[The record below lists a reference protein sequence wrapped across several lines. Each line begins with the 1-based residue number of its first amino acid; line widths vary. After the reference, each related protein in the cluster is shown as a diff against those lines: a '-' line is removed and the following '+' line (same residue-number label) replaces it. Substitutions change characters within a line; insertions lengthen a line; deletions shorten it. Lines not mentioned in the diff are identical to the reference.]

1 MARYSGRR
9 YVNVTHRQDHRRLA
23 TWHRGAAT
31 VSITGSPKALM
42 WAAYLIGIRGTLQR
56 PLDFDQFCEVIR
68 PPMILR
74 PGDPMYPFEL
84 VPLA

>member
-1 MARYSGRR
+1 
-9 YVNVTHRQDHRRLA
+9 
-23 TWHRGAAT
+23 
-31 VSITGSPKALM
+31 M

-68 PPMILR
+68 PPMLLR